1 MAYCVI
7 HLSNKWALVCAIP
20 QISRGEFVLSWPVM
34 NLKWDCLCY
43 EFTLFY
49 FILYQL
55 RVSEME
61 MNKARNLLEHEEKIF
76 SRPARTWFQ
85 NKADL
90 KRKSGEVETSVDVY
104 SFDFAWICWYSRSCL
119 SLFWQIKPRTDR
131 PAKNQRTKR
140 RKERI
145 SAMKRKM

>member
-1 MAYCVI
+1 
-7 HLSNKWALVCAIP
+7 
-20 QISRGEFVLSWPVM
+20 M

-61 MNKARNLLEHEEKIF
+61 MNKARNLLEHDEEIF

-104 SFDFAWICWYSRSCL
+104 GFDFA
-119 SLFWQIKPRTDR
+119 
-131 PAKNQRTKR
+131 
-140 RKERI
+140 
-145 SAMKRKM
+145 